1 MVFQCG
7 ICFHGSDYSEFSLSQ
22 ISLGHHP
29 QKLPMSLARFYCPD
43 SHSDESFSLGDE
55 EAAHAFKVLRMKPG
69 DPLIAFDGKGW
80 EIHGV
85 VVEASKREVACR
97 IVRKQWNPNELPGLA
112 QVGIAMPKGDRQKL
126 VIEKLVEMGIHQ
138 LVPLVSD
145 RSVAEPSSGM
155 TNRLHRYTIEASKQC
170 GRNKLMEIHEPMSLK
185 DYLQMSNS
193 QGLDS
198 QVLAQRSVRV
208 AKWMAHP
215 YTNPLE
221 PSTPW
226 GARSI
231 EEVRVAI
238 GPEGGFTDQEVEMG
252 LGFQWELLELGP
264 RILRVETAVSYVA
277 SIFNVL
283 MQPPRWWRAPQS
295 P

>member
-1 MVFQCG
+1 
-7 ICFHGSDYSEFSLSQ
+7 
-22 ISLGHHP
+22 
-29 QKLPMSLARFYCPD
+29 MSLARFYCPD
-43 SHSDESFSLGDE
+43 LHSEEAFSLGDE

-69 DPLIAFDGKGW
+69 ERLVAFDGKGW
-80 EIHGV
+80 EIHGE
-85 VVEASKREVACR
+85 VVEANKREVACR
-97 IVRKQWNPNELPGLA
+97 IVQKHWNPNELPGLA

-155 TNRLHRYTIEASKQC
+155 ANRLLRYTIEASKQC
-170 GRNKLMEIHEPMSLK
+170 GRNKLMEILEPMSLK
-185 DYLQMSNS
+185 DYLKMPEAR
-193 QGLDS
+193 GTTTG
-198 QVLAQRSVRV
+198 
-208 AKWMAHP
+208 AKWIAHP
-215 YTNPLE
+215 YTSPLE
-221 PSTPW
+221 PSKTW
-226 GARSI
+226 GTQSLDD
-231 EEVRVAI
+231 VRVAI

-252 LGFQWELLELGP
+252 LGLQWELLELGP

-277 SIFNVL
+277 SIFNFY